1 MYSAISCSHNEWSMP
16 FTVRPFS
23 IDALSLNFDRGSSS
37 AFCRCRPT
45 VLIDHQRGNVN
56 NSKAI
61 SLIITVG
68 LYSITLGHPIPK
80 VMPRWLIQPP

>member
-23 IDALSLNFDRGSSS
+23 IDGLSPNVDRGSSP
-37 AFCRCRPT
+37 AFRRCHPT
-45 VLIDHQRGNVN
+45 VLIDHQRGNVT

-61 SLIITVG
+61 PLIITVG
-68 LYSITLGHPIPK
+68 LYSNTLGHPIPK
-80 VMPRWLIQPP
+80 IMPR